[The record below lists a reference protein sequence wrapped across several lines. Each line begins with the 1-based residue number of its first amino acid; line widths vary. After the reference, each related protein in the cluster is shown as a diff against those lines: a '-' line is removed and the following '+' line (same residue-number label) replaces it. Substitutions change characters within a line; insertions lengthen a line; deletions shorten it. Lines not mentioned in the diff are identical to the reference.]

1 MIYSFLLPNFRL
13 EELELVYNILK
24 SFYGEEG
31 RNDPSYYFML
41 TVGIMM
47 ITLLFTVLK

>member
-13 EELELVYNILK
+13 IESELVYNILK

-31 RNDPSYYFML
+31 RNHPSYYFML
-41 TVGIMM
+41 MGY
-47 ITLLFTVLK
+47 KKASER